1 MELDGYN
8 EELQL
13 AFEYQGAQH
22 RKFIPM
28 FHKTYRDFTKQQ
40 ERDAFKKQ
48 RCQELGIR
56 VIEIPDTVLYDDL
69 EQFIRE
75 ELRKIEL

>member
-1 MELDGYN
+1 M
-8 EELQL
+8 QL

-40 ERDAFKKQ
+40 ERDAFKKR

-75 ELRKIEL
+75 ELRKIEF